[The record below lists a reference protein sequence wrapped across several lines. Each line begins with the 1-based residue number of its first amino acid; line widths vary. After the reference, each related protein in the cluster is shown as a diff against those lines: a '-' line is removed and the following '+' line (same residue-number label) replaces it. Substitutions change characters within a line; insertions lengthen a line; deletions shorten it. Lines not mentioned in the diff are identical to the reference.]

1 MANLASSATA
11 KLSRELEALRQQQ
24 RAISDVLRAVASSE
38 GLRAVL
44 DEIVI
49 AAKTLC
55 RGDHAQLYLA
65 EGDQMQIFSQ
75 SLDLDESYDYA
86 QEHPHARDRT
96 TVVGR
101 VALSG
106 QVEHIADVL
115 QDADYSYGAQP
126 IVGYRSL
133 LGIPILL
140 DDHLIGVMAIARD
153 VPEPFAEEHVQL
165 VKTFADQAAIAIANA
180 RLLETV
186 ERQRTELSRFLSP
199 QVAELI
205 TSDRGKQ
212 LLAGHRAYIVIA
224 YFDLRGFTA
233 FAETA
238 EPEELIDIVREYHE
252 AAGELITG
260 HGGTLEHF
268 AGDGLMVFFNDPAPI
283 EEPELQAA
291 KLALA
296 MRKRIGVC
304 AEGWR
309 KRGYDLGLGA
319 GVAVGY
325 ATLGRIGFEGRH
337 DYGALGSVTNV
348 AARLSDEA
356 VAGQILLSQ
365 RAYAVLEDR
374 VEARSVGR
382 LELKGLTR
390 PLEVYELVGLSDE
403 ERSPS

>member
-126 IVGYRSL
+126 IVGYRTL

>member
-1 MANLASSATA
+1 
-11 KLSRELEALRQQQ
+11 
-24 RAISDVLRAVASSE
+24 
-38 GLRAVL
+38 
-44 DEIVI
+44 
-49 AAKTLC
+49 
-55 RGDHAQLYLA
+55 
-65 EGDQMQIFSQ
+65 MQIFSQ

>member
-126 IVGYRSL
+126 IVGYRTL

-140 DDHLIGVMAIARD
+140 DDQLIGVMAIARD

>member
-1 MANLASSATA
+1 MGNLASSATA

-38 GLRAVL
+38 GLRAGL
-44 DEIVI
+44 DEIVL

-126 IVGYRSL
+126 IVGYRTL

-140 DDHLIGVMAIARD
+140 DDHLMGRRALARG

-186 ERQRTELSRFLSP
+186 ERQRT
-199 QVAELI
+199 
-205 TSDRGKQ
+205 
-212 LLAGHRAYIVIA
+212 
-224 YFDLRGFTA
+224 
-233 FAETA
+233 
-238 EPEELIDIVREYHE
+238 
-252 AAGELITG
+252 
-260 HGGTLEHF
+260 
-268 AGDGLMVFFNDPAPI
+268 
-283 EEPELQAA
+283 
-291 KLALA
+291 
-296 MRKRIGVC
+296 
-304 AEGWR
+304 
-309 KRGYDLGLGA
+309 
-319 GVAVGY
+319 
-325 ATLGRIGFEGRH
+325 
-337 DYGALGSVTNV
+337 
-348 AARLSDEA
+348 
-356 VAGQILLSQ
+356 
-365 RAYAVLEDR
+365 
-374 VEARSVGR
+374 
-382 LELKGLTR
+382 
-390 PLEVYELVGLSDE
+390 
-403 ERSPS
+403 